1 MSDDNS
7 TNTEEA
13 SWDEAGVVKS
23 LNQDEIDNLLGFD
36 APKSDTTKTNGIK
49 AMLDKALES
58 YERLPMLEVVFD
70 RFVRIL
76 SASLRNFTSDTVD
89 VDIKSISSL
98 RYGSYV
104 DSVPMPALL
113 MVFKAIEWENFGLM
127 FTDGA
132 LIYSLVDILFGGRKV
147 VRPQKIEGRPYTSIE
162 QDIAKQLS
170 EIVLAD
176 LSEAF
181 DPLSPTTLVF
191 ERIETNPRF
200 ATIARPGDAAILLQL
215 KVEMEERSGKLD
227 ILFPYATLEP
237 IRLLLLQVL
246 MGERF
251 GKDSQWEHMLQQEV
265 ANVEVVLEATLKPKQ
280 ALMSDIIK
288 LKVGSTIVMDD
299 ILDDDIILHCCENN
313 MFSGKV
319 GKIGDKIG
327 VEITKILNNKILTE
341 ENK

>member
-7 TNTEEA
+7 TNIEEA

-49 AMLDKALES
+49 AMLDKALEY

-162 QDIAKQLS
+162 QDIAK
-170 EIVLAD
+170 
-176 LSEAF
+176 
-181 DPLSPTTLVF
+181 
-191 ERIETNPRF
+191 
-200 ATIARPGDAAILLQL
+200 
-215 KVEMEERSGKLD
+215 
-227 ILFPYATLEP
+227 
-237 IRLLLLQVL
+237 
-246 MGERF
+246 
-251 GKDSQWEHMLQQEV
+251 
-265 ANVEVVLEATLKPKQ
+265 
-280 ALMSDIIK
+280 
-288 LKVGSTIVMDD
+288 
-299 ILDDDIILHCCENN
+299 
-313 MFSGKV
+313 
-319 GKIGDKIG
+319 
-327 VEITKILNNKILTE
+327 
-341 ENK
+341 